1 MSQSEKDWLIL
12 FLERKIT
19 MKRTI
24 LKMIAV
30 SLASVIALAGCS
42 KDASQQETAET
53 AYKSITTEEVS

>member
-1 MSQSEKDWLIL
+1 
-12 FLERKIT
+12 
-19 MKRTI
+19 
-24 LKMIAV
+24 MIAV